1 MNAHDRS
8 VLAPSVPVGIVR
20 EIAAEGGQVTFP
32 RFMELALTH
41 PTDGYYSRTCSRTGP
56 LLGRRGHFSTAP
68 HLSPAFRRAVG
79 RLLTEL
85 VDASLVAAPA
95 AAGPSETGALGRPAF
110 AVIELGGGEG
120 DLVGAVLEGWQETR
134 PDLREHVVYS
144 IVEIGEGL
152 RARQR
157 KAVSG
162 MVARGWEVRW
172 ADDLTGAV
180 AGTRPA
186 VIVGNEFVDALP
198 VHVVDVR
205 GPRPLEAWVSV
216 DPDGSGRVSE
226 LWDGLSQEAEAELRL
241 LFGGANCERLR
252 SLSRDGIMELRPA
265 AGSLMQQIAA
275 IMPEGCLLTIDYGGW
290 FRGTEAGTGCRCGP
304 SGEPSYG
311 RTLRGYFRH
320 QLVTDPYVR
329 VGHQD
334 LTADVDFRAL
344 DLHGRETGLET
355 VLYTSVAALL
365 LADGGEEE
373 LRALRAGARDSLEA
387 DRGAA
392 VLEALLDEEGL
403 GGSFKVML
411 QVRE

>member
-1 MNAHDRS
+1 M
-8 VLAPSVPVGIVR
+8 PVGIAR
-20 EIAAEGGQVTFP
+20 EIAAEGGRVTFA

-41 PTDGYYSRTCSRTGP
+41 PTDGYYSRTGR

-68 HLSPAFRRAVG
+68 HLSLAFSRAVV

-85 VDASLVAAPA
+85 ADASLVDASQTAVPGI
-95 AAGPSETGALGRPAF
+95 AGPTDAGAIGRPPL
-110 AVIELGGGEG
+110 AVVELGGGEG
-120 DLVGAVLEGWQETR
+120 DLVKAVLDGWQQTR
-134 PDLREHVVYS
+134 PELRERLVYS

-157 KAVSG
+157 KALSEVVG
-162 MVARGWEVRW
+162 REWDVRW

-198 VHVVDVR
+198 VHLVDVR

-216 DPDGSGRVSE
+216 DPDRSGRVIE
-226 LWDGLSQEAEAELRL
+226 LWDVLSREAEAELRF
-241 LFGGANCERLR
+241 LFGAAEGDHLR
-252 SLSRDGIMELRPA
+252 ALSRDGIMELRPA
-265 AGSLMQQIAA
+265 AGSLVRQIVSV
-275 IMPEGCLLTIDYGGW
+275 MPEGCLLTIDYGDW
-290 FRGTEAGTGCRCGP
+290 LRGVEAGTGCGCDP

-311 RTLRGYFRH
+311 RTVRGYFRH
-320 QLVTDPYVR
+320 QLVTDPYAR

-344 DLHGRETGLET
+344 DLHGRETGFET
-355 VLYTSVAALL
+355 VLFTSVAALL

-373 LRALRAGARDSLEA
+373 LSALRARAGDSLEA
-387 DRGAA
+387 DREAA
-392 VLEALLDEEGL
+392 VLEALLDREGL